1 MKEIGIR
8 KEAIKILEKE
18 KWIVWYPSKTRWKKE
33 QDIFGVFDLIVL
45 KPLPYDNRID
55 FIQLTT
61 LSNVRARE
69 KKIKNWFTKNKIK
82 SFPAKVWG
90 WNNKKKEFKILK
102 VK

>member
-18 KWIVWYPSKTRWKKE
+18 KWIVWYPSKVRWRKE
-33 QDIFGVFDLIVL
+33 QDIFGVFDLVCIW
-45 KPLPYDNRID
+45 KHMIK

-61 LSNVRARE
+61 LSNIRARE
-69 KKIKNWFTKNKIK
+69 KKIKKFLDKNKVK
-82 SFPAKVWG
+82 LYWSPEVWG
-90 WNNKKKEFKILK
+90 WNNKKKEFKILE